1 MNRAVINLTLSFIF
15 LSSFN
20 ASLLRA
26 QESPF
31 PGPQERARLKRGEHV
46 LKPGKFASHEADFG
60 IILVPEN
67 RNKPDSKTIDLA
79 FIRIHALE
87 DRSSEPIFLLNGG
100 PGKSNIRG
108 ILSSIFFKHNDLVIV
123 GYRGIDSSV
132 KLKCPE
138 VDKAFVTE
146 NPLSPSSIARIRKII
161 RNSYDRY
168 IKNGVDINGYT
179 VSETVDDIDA
189 VRKALG
195 YERINL
201 FSSSYGTILAYVY
214 CLKYPQNTR
223 RNLMVGASN
232 ISHHLVSEPEAI
244 DKVLRC
250 YSKLWKDDPQ
260 ASKRTPDILKTI
272 QNVLKTLPHDW
283 KHIKIDP
290 DKIKICTYWLL
301 YETQTAAMILDA
313 YVAAENGDYSGLAFL
328 SHSYDEEVGS
338 REFWCEY
345 FSKALSCGLDTSLN
359 LAKEMEPQGTII
371 GSPSAKLFL
380 GAASQGGWP
389 VKPIP
394 EKYRKMDNCEVEI
407 LVLMGNLD
415 PSSPIEYIQE
425 IMPYFKNGRL
435 IILCDMGHMDPCN
448 LQPEAFNHL
457 GERFYS
463 KGIVDT
469 SKYVYN
475 KINFNP
481 EKTYL
486 DYAQELLLNK
496 KKK

>member
-1 MNRAVINLTLSFIF
+1 MNGAVIKLALSFIF

-20 ASLLRA
+20 AYLLLA

-31 PGPQERARLKRGEHV
+31 PSSEERARLKIGEHV
-46 LKPGKFASHEADFG
+46 LKLGEFANYKADFG

-67 RNKPDSKTIDLA
+67 RNNPDSKTIELA

-87 DRSSEPIFLLNGG
+87 DRSSEPLFLLNGG

-108 ILSSIFFKHNDLVIV
+108 ILPSVFFKHNDLVIV

-146 NPLSPSSIARIRKII
+146 NPLSPPSIMRIRKII
-161 RNSYDRY
+161 RNSYDWY
-168 IKNGVDINGYT
+168 VKDGVDINGYT
-179 VSETVDDIDA
+179 VSETVDDIEA

-195 YERINL
+195 NDSINL

-223 RNLMVGASN
+223 RNMMVGASN

-244 DKVLRC
+244 DKVLRH
-250 YSKLWKDDPQ
+250 YNKLWKGDPQ
-260 ASKRTPDILKTI
+260 ASRRTPDILKTI
-272 QNVLKTLPHDW
+272 QNVLKTLPRDW
-283 KHIKIDP
+283 KHIKVDP

-301 YETQTAAMILDA
+301 YETETAAMIFDA
-313 YVAAENGDYSGLAFL
+313 YVAAEKGDYSGLAFL
-328 SHSYDEEVGS
+328 SHSYEDEVGS

-345 FSKALSCGLDTSLN
+345 FSKALSCGLDTSRN
-359 LAKEMEPQGTII
+359 LVEEMEPPGTII

-389 VKPIP
+389 IKPIP
-394 EKYRKMDNCEVEI
+394 EKYRKMDNCEVET

-415 PSSPIEYIQE
+415 PSSPPEYIQE
-425 IMPYFKNGRL
+425 IMPYFKKGRL

-457 GERFYS
+457 GERYYS
-463 KGIVDT
+463 KGTVDT

-475 KINFNP
+475 KINFKP

-486 DYAQELLLNK
+486 DYAQELIIK